1 MLEPDQNSIELG
13 QNATRNHPF
22 AKGVHRA
29 RVIRPLSL
37 VLPIALLSLAT
48 ACSSTPASTTP
59 AVGAG
64 AVAAGSVLTGTV
76 GQGDA
81 PVITLVDSA
90 GAPVT
95 SLKAGSYT
103 MKIKDESAK
112 HDFHLTGP
120 GVDEKTG
127 VPETTE
133 ATWTVKLSAGTY
145 TFVCDPHAARM
156 TGSFTV
162 T

>member
-1 MLEPDQNSIELG
+1 MTESRPHGIEPDQH
-13 QNATRNHPF
+13 AT
-22 AKGVHRA
+22 
-29 RVIRPLSL
+29 IRPSAAKIIHRGRAMRPL
-37 VLPIALLSLAT
+37 VLAVPVALLSLVA
-48 ACSSTPASTTP
+48 ACSDTGTPAAS
-59 AVGAG
+59 GAP
-64 AVAAGSVLTGTV
+64 VAAGSVLTGTV

-103 MKIKDESAK
+103 VKVKDMSSR
-112 HDFHLTGP
+112 HNFHLTGK
-120 GVDEKTG
+120 GVDEKTT

-133 ATWTVKLSAGTY
+133 VTWTVQVTAGSY
-145 TFVCDPHAARM
+145 TFQCDPHAQKMVGTFA
-156 TGSFTV
+156 V

>member
-1 MLEPDQNSIELG
+1 MIEPDQYAIEPG
-13 QNATRNHPF
+13 QHATANHSG
-22 AKGVHRA
+22 AKNIHRR
-29 RVIRPLSL
+29 RVMRAL
-37 VLPIALLSLAT
+37 VLAVPVALLSLVA
-48 ACSSTPASTTP
+48 ACSDTGTPAAS
-59 AVGAG
+59 GAP
-64 AVAAGSVLTGTV
+64 VAAGSVLTGTV

-103 MKIKDESAK
+103 VKVKDMSSR
-112 HDFHLTGP
+112 HNFHLTGK
-120 GVDEKTG
+120 GVDEKTT

-133 ATWTVKLSAGTY
+133 VTLTVQVTAGSY
-145 TFVCDPHAARM
+145 TFQCDPHAQKMVGTFA
-156 TGSFTV
+156 V